1 MGLENS
7 PGAASVQLCIK
18 LSITWAIPVAITRAS
33 PVAHQPGHPT
43 GHPND
48 ICRGLGR
55 MVYTLTTPLYYVNDR
70 AHLGSAYTTL
80 VCDAIARQ
88 RRLCGESVLFITGC
102 DEHGQK
108 IQRTA
113 EAAGLSPQA
122 HCDEVSEG
130 YRQLWQRWQISN
142 DRFIRTTDPRHRSIV
157 EQFFARVEANGD
169 VIEGR
174 QQGWY
179 CVACEEFKDD
189 PHEAQDPE
197 CPLHRRPLEWRDE
210 LNLFFRLSRYQQ
222 QIEQLIRQEGFIQP
236 QNRRREVEN
245 FVAQGLR
252 DFSISRVN
260 LPWGIGVPGHSGHTF
275 YVWFDALLGYLT
287 ALLKPGDEP
296 DLQLVTKRGWP
307 ASLHVIG
314 KDILRFHA
322 VYWPAMLLSAG
333 LPLPKRVFGHG
344 FLTREGQKMGKSI
357 GNVLDPQQLLDK
369 CGGDAVRWYLLR
381 DIPFGDDGD
390 FQQQRFTDLVN
401 NDLANTIGNLLNRTS
416 SMARRWFADA
426 VPPAGGADAS
436 SHPLAAAALL
446 AKQQS
451 ELAWERLDL
460 RAAAEAALQLAI
472 TANGFL
478 NDQAPWKLIK
488 QEGEQAQVAADLYA
502 VLEATRQVAVLLA
515 PLVPDLS
522 ARMLAQLSQAGA
534 ASWPGSL
541 AWGLLPSG
549 LALPE
554 PQPVMA
560 RLELDGPL

>member
-1 MGLENS
+1 
-7 PGAASVQLCIK
+7 
-18 LSITWAIPVAITRAS
+18 
-33 PVAHQPGHPT
+33 
-43 GHPND
+43 
-48 ICRGLGR
+48 
-55 MVYTLTTPLYYVNDR
+55 
-70 AHLGSAYTTL
+70 
-80 VCDAIARQ
+80 
-88 RRLCGESVLFITGC
+88 LCGESVLFITGC

-222 QIEQLIRQEGFIQP
+222 QIEQLIAQEGFIQP

-287 ALLKPGDEP
+287 ALLEPGDEP

-369 CGGDAVRWYLLR
+369 CGRDAVRWYLLR

-436 SHPLAAAALL
+436 SHPLAAAALQAQGL
-446 AKQQS
+446 S
-451 ELAWERLDL
+451 EQAWERLDL

-488 QEGEQAQVAADLYA
+488 QEGQQAQVAADLYA
-502 VLEATRQVAVLLA
+502 VLEAARQLAVLLA
-515 PLVPDLS
+515 PLVPELS
-522 ARMLAQLSQAGA
+522 ARMLAQLSQGDEPC
-534 ASWPGSL
+534 WPADL
-541 AWGLLPSG
+541 RWGLLQPG
-549 LALPE
+549 LGLPE

-560 RLELDGPL
+560 RLELDDPL